1 MSCRPHQRQVAAPK
15 YRVASL
21 LFFVYHTMVKFRYE
35 HLYQYERGALLPFR
49 FGTVIITQNQPR
61 SPPCKRPKTD
71 KRDFAAI
78 ASLTFLSRRLFQ
90 QKTDREGVPSLSV
103 YFG

>member
-1 MSCRPHQRQVAAPK
+1 MN
-15 YRVASL
+15 
-21 LFFVYHTMVKFRYE
+21 
-35 HLYQYERGALLPFR
+35 
-49 FGTVIITQNQPR
+49 TQNLPR
-61 SPPCKRPKTD
+61 SPPYKRPKTD